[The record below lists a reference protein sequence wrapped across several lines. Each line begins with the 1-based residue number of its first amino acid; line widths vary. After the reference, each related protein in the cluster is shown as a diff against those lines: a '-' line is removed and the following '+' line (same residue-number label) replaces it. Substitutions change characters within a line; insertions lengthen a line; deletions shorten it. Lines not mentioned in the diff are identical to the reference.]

1 MALAAI
7 LFDLDSTL
15 YPRSAGIQRALDERM
30 NAYVQQVT
38 GCAPDE
44 APVLRHSWFIR
55 YGTTLAGLQR
65 EYHIDVEDYLRAIH
79 DIRLDMFLARD
90 RELDALLDQV
100 DLRRAIFTNS
110 PAEHA
115 ARVLRALGVA
125 QHFPLIFD
133 IRFFEFQ
140 PKPNRSAYTRALDA
154 LGVAASDTLL
164 IEDTPQNLPP
174 ARQLGMRTIL
184 IDEQGVHSPDGI
196 ADHVAPDIRAALRIV
211 LNGGG
216 DRV

>member
-30 NAYVQQVT
+30 NTYVQQVT
-38 GCAPDE
+38 GCTPDE

-65 EYHIDVEDYLRAIH
+65 EYHIDPEEYLRVIH

-90 RELDALLDQV
+90 HELAALLEQLE
-100 DLRRAIFTNS
+100 LRRAVFTNS

-115 ARVLRALGVA
+115 ARVLHALGVA

-133 IRFFEFQ
+133 IRFFEFE
-140 PKPNRSAYTRALDA
+140 PKPNRTAYTRALDA
-154 LGVAASDTLL
+154 LGIAADETLL

-174 ARQLGMRTIL
+174 ARQLGMHTIL
-184 IDEQGVHSPDGI
+184 IDEQGMHSRDGI
-196 ADHVAPDIRAALRIV
+196 ADHVVPNIHTALRIV
-211 LNGGG
+211 LNGGSHL
-216 DRV
+216 

>member
-7 LFDLDSTL
+7 LFDLDGTL
-15 YPRSAGIQRALDERM
+15 YSRSTGIQQALDERM
-30 NAYVQQVT
+30 NIYVQRVT
-38 GCAPDE
+38 GCTPEE
-44 APVLRHSWFIR
+44 APVLRRSWFIR

-65 EYHIDVEDYLRAIH
+65 EYHIDVEDYLRVIH
-79 DIRLDMFLARD
+79 DIRLETFLARD
-90 RELDALLDQV
+90 RELDALLDQL

-115 ARVLRALGVA
+115 ARVLRTLGVA

-140 PKPNRSAYTRALDA
+140 PKPGLTAYTRALDA
-154 LGVAASDTLL
+154 LGVAASETLL

-174 ARQLGMRTIL
+174 ARELGMRTIL
-184 IDEQGVHSPDGI
+184 IDEQGAHSPDGI
-196 ADHVAPDIRAALRIV
+196 ADYVAPDIRAALRV
-211 LNGGG
+211 VMNGG
-216 DRV
+216 VAQI